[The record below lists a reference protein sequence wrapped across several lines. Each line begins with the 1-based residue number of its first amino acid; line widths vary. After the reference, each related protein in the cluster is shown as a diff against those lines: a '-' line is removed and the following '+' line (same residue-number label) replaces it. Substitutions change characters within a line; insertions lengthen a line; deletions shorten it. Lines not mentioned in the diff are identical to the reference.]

1 MDLARCIDHT
11 NLNPEAEPAAIDRLV
26 NETIEH
32 DFASACV
39 SGRYVARVAE
49 RLDGRT
55 PLTCAVV
62 NFPSG
67 LCKVDVASIEATIAC
82 KDGADEIDIVAYI
95 PHLMNADAESARAE
109 LSEVIAGARAVRSS
123 VVVKVIVESAYLMK
137 EADAATAEKRIE
149 AACVACRE
157 SGADFIKTS
166 TGKHPA
172 GGATMEAIALMKKYG
187 ETLKIKAAGGIRTYD
202 DAKRM
207 LDAGADRLGCSSSIA
222 ILGQADSAEQA

>member
-11 NLNPEAEPAAIDRLV
+11 NLNPEAEPDAIDRLV

-32 DFASACV
+32 NFASACV

-49 RLDGRT
+49 RLSGRT

-67 LCKVDVASIEATIAC
+67 LCKIDVAQVEATIAA

-95 PHLMNADAESARAE
+95 PHLMNADVESARAE
-109 LSEVIAGARAVRSS
+109 LSQVIAGARAVRSS
-123 VVVKVIVESAYLMK
+123 IVVKVIVESAYLMK
-137 EADAATAEKRIE
+137 DADEATAEKRIE
-149 AACVACRE
+149 AACLACRE

-166 TGKHPA
+166 TGKHAA
-172 GGATMEAIALMKKYG
+172 GGASVEAVRLMKKYG

-202 DAKRM
+202 DAKVM
-207 LDAGADRLGCSSSIA
+207 LDAGADRIGCSASIA
-222 ILGQADSAEQA
+222 IVGQAQNAERS